1 MILGRYANGRA
12 AIIKDAQVEIGDE
25 ALTIDADGARI
36 VWAYSDLR
44 RADDGNGFIILKLRK
59 NDTGERLTLNEDA
72 KDPLRAAAPALFKS
86 RAQGVEH
93 PGVVGGVIAG
103 AWSLAAL
110 FLLGVPY
117 AADPI
122 ARYMPSGYRQQI
134 GDVAWSQVE
143 AFSQYCDD
151 GDEAEAIL
159 NTVAY
164 RMMENSGVPQRD
176 EVWITLVD
184 APIPNAFA
192 LPDNSIIVT
201 DELIAMAEHPDEL
214 TAVIAHEIAHIE
226 ENHVMQGIVRQIGA
240 GIFFDVVF
248 GGAGAGQ
255 AIALASMNLSSLRY
269 TRDDETE
276 ADTRGFAYLEAANI
290 NPGPIAA
297 LFDRL
302 AEMMQEREDGEFPTI
317 LSSHPA
323 NRERA
328 AAARARARPDL
339 PPSLGERE
347 WAVVRFAC
355 GGGEL
360 ENEVEEEPAGSDADG
375 QPAAPASPAPGPNN
389 PTPAPSG
396 TGGDA
401 ITRPESTP

>member
-1 MILGRYANGRA
+1 M
-12 AIIKDAQVEIGDE
+12 
-25 ALTIDADGARI
+25 
-36 VWAYSDLR
+36 
-44 RADDGNGFIILKLRK
+44 
-59 NDTGERLTLNEDA
+59 
-72 KDPLRAAAPALFKS
+72 
-86 RAQGVEH
+86 
-93 PGVVGGVIAG
+93 AG

-110 FLLGVPY
+110 FLVGVPF

-122 ARYMPSGYRQQI
+122 ARYMPAHYRDQI
-134 GDVAWSQVE
+134 GDIAWAQVNAMSQV
-143 AFSQYCDD
+143 CDD

-159 NTVAY
+159 NGVAY
-164 RMMENSGVPQRD
+164 RMMEASGVPQRD
-176 EVWITLVD
+176 EIWISLVD

-201 DELIAMAEHPDEL
+201 DDLIAMAEHPDEI
-214 TAVIAHEIAHIE
+214 TAVIAHEIAHVE
-226 ENHVMQGIVRQIGA
+226 ENHVMQGIVRQVGA

-276 ADTRGFAYLEAANI
+276 ADTRGFAYLDAAGI

-297 LFDRL
+297 LFERL
-302 AEMMQEREDGEFPTI
+302 SEMMQEREQGEFPTI

-339 PPSLGERE
+339 PPSLDERQ
-347 WAVVRFAC
+347 WTIVRQAC
-355 GGGEL
+355 GGGQSSAA
-360 ENEVEEEPAGSDADG
+360 EE
-375 QPAAPASPAPGPNN
+375 APAEDAPSEAPQGPNN
-389 PTPAPSG
+389 APPEAAPPPQPG
-396 TGGDA
+396 RA
-401 ITRPESTP
+401 APESMP

>member
-1 MILGRYANGRA
+1 M
-12 AIIKDAQVEIGDE
+12 
-25 ALTIDADGARI
+25 
-36 VWAYSDLR
+36 
-44 RADDGNGFIILKLRK
+44 
-59 NDTGERLTLNEDA
+59 
-72 KDPLRAAAPALFKS
+72 
-86 RAQGVEH
+86 
-93 PGVVGGVIAG
+93 AG

-110 FLLGVPY
+110 FLVGVPF

-122 ARYMPSGYRQQI
+122 ARYMPAHYRDQI
-134 GDVAWSQVE
+134 GDIAWAQVNAMSQV
-143 AFSQYCDD
+143 CDD

-159 NTVAY
+159 NGVAY
-164 RMMENSGVPQRD
+164 RMMEASGVPQRD
-176 EVWITLVD
+176 EIWISLVD

-201 DELIAMAEHPDEL
+201 DDLIAMAEHPDEI
-214 TAVIAHEIAHIE
+214 TAVIAHEIAHVE
-226 ENHVMQGIVRQIGA
+226 ENHVMQGIVRQVGA

-276 ADTRGFAYLEAANI
+276 ADTRGFAYLDAAGI

-297 LFDRL
+297 LFERL
-302 AEMMQEREDGEFPTI
+302 SEMMQEREQGEFPTI

-339 PPSLGERE
+339 PPSLDERQ
-347 WAVVRFAC
+347 WTIVRQAC
-355 GGGEL
+355 GGEQ
-360 ENEVEEEPAGSDADG
+360 NSAADE
-375 QPAAPASPAPGPNN
+375 APAEDAPSEAPQGPNN
-389 PTPAPSG
+389 APPEAAPPPQPG
-396 TGGDA
+396 RA
-401 ITRPESTP
+401 APESMP